1 MISEGLSPSASSIG
15 RLFDGVCAL
24 VLGRSSVDFEGE
36 GAMLLESLSPVE
48 TPKEQERPLEE
59 LSYPLRFYKEGH
71 LRYFDTRPLISGIL
85 EDLDRGVFSGDIAL
99 RFMASLCCMA
109 LEQSLSLNPEKHPVV
124 LSGGVFQNCFLLS
137 GVTRLLEENG
147 FSVYTH
153 RQAAANDEGLSLGQL
168 AIAQKK
174 SETKGA

>member
-1 MISEGLSPSASSIG
+1 MSDHVILSLPGCGI
-15 RLFDGVCAL
+15 RLDV
-24 VLGRSSVDFEGE
+24 
-36 GAMLLESLSPVE
+36 
-48 TPKEQERPLEE
+48 
-59 LSYPLRFYKEGH
+59 YK
-71 LRYFDTRPLISGIL
+71 RQ
-85 EDLDRGVFSGDIAL
+85 AL

-124 LSGGVFQNCFLLS
+124 LSGGVFQNRFLLS

>member
-1 MISEGLSPSASSIG
+1 M
-15 RLFDGVCAL
+15 
-24 VLGRSSVDFEGE
+24 
-36 GAMLLESLSPVE
+36 
-48 TPKEQERPLEE
+48 
-59 LSYPLRFYKEGH
+59 
-71 LRYFDTRPLISGIL
+71 
-85 EDLDRGVFSGDIAL
+85 
-99 RFMASLCCMA
+99 
-109 LEQSLSLNPEKHPVV
+109 
-124 LSGGVFQNCFLLS
+124 SGGVFQNRFLLS